1 MKSLGADRKG
11 IFKSFVKWSL
21 ASALVLISG
30 PLQAAEIQPVREL
43 LGENV
48 PMAFS
53 PTEMDPTDFQ
63 FKVESGALPEGLK
76 LEVEA
81 ESLEWVRVSRT
92 LVLPRGRL
100 MFRLADGAKGFEG
113 HASQDSFVQSF
124 RVVPR
129 ADKSSS
135 LVVGLLPGPV
145 GRIRFQWRMLR
156 DDAAGAKPQW
166 AEAVV
171 RVVFLP
177 QDASRRGRFVMD
189 ASCSPFK
196 LNRLASLPSEVV
208 SSKGEGVEP
217 QWGYGWTYVGCKIV
231 QFFSLEGRSAAL
243 EMLVFR
249 ANESGILQVDGAL
262 VPPVVPGVWALRAP
276 ALPGETT
283 WGDELAA
290 DRVKFSIPNHANLG
304 FLGAGLGPYGS
315 KYESP
320 EKEFSGIAPVLTLY
334 SAYYLTDLSRL
345 VAFDLMPLRG
355 PFATD
360 VGLYVQNE
368 SFKILDERLTFYL
381 MLGIHGLGF
390 QNRNQFVFNFGLP
403 QGFEMVFRDFMVRR
417 TSLVAGAFIYPTIS
431 GRSYYNAWIRWGSP
445 NLFGE
450 FNYVQW
456 RERVEADS
464 VFSRNIGFCLG
475 VPLARFL

>member
-1 MKSLGADRKG
+1 MESAGAGRG
-11 IFKSFVKWSL
+11 RIFQRILSWSVGVCIVL
-21 ASALVLISG
+21 ASG
-30 PLQAAEIQPVREL
+30 GLQAAEIQPIREL

-53 PTEMDPTDFQ
+53 PTDMDPTDFQ
-63 FKVESGALPEGLK
+63 FKVESGSLPEGLK

-100 MFRLADGAKGFEG
+100 MFRLGDGARGFEG
-113 HASQDSFVQSF
+113 NASQDSFVQSF

-135 LVVGLLPGPV
+135 LVVGLLPGPA
-145 GRIRFQWRMLR
+145 GRIRFQWRMLSE
-156 DDAAGAKPQW
+156 DAAAVKPKW
-166 AEAVV
+166 VEAIV

-208 SSKGEGVEP
+208 SQRAEGVDP

-249 ANESGILQVDGAL
+249 ANESGNLQVDGA
-262 VPPVVPGVWALRAP
+262 PIAPVVPGVWALRAP

-283 WGDELAA
+283 WGDELAS

-304 FLGAGLGPYGS
+304 FLGVGLGPYGS

-320 EKEFSGIAPVLTLY
+320 EKEFSGVAPVLTLY

-360 VGLYVQNE
+360 IGLYVQNE

-381 MLGIHGLGF
+381 MLGVHGLGF

-403 QGFEMVFRDFMVRR
+403 QGFEMVFRDFLMRR

-456 RERVEADS
+456 RERVETDS